1 MVLRRCIDEN
11 KEKRK
16 YGVYYLLMES
26 EENRVLNAR
35 SFLVSLKYKSLF
47 LGGTSSVFPV
57 FVLFIPLV
65 YKSAKELKLCHRFGK
80 L

>member
-1 MVLRRCIDEN
+1 MVLRPCDDEN

-47 LGGTSSVFPV
+47 LGGTCIVFPV
-57 FVLFIPLV
+57 FVLFIPLM
-65 YKSAKELKLCHRFGK
+65 YKSVKELKVCYRCGK